1 MPGWFESRTN
11 SGHRDN
17 LINISRFGNTY
28 DDLLLKNSQAIGYIE
43 GELRRRVGTGSAA
56 GDDLLKYSMAISDTT
71 SSMRNKMLAF
81 FQLDYYTK
89 RDKLR
94 DVASNAEIEF
104 VLDTISDDVIVY
116 DSDNRFCHPN
126 DLRIKLAPKKGVRP
140 AESNSLEYTDEF
152 IEDYEKTFAQVYNA
166 WGFDNGLA
174 AWQYFYL
181 WLIEGLFAAEI
192 IYDNI
197 AKPTKII
204 GFKDLDPSF
213 LFPMTKFDDKGKLFI
228 EWIQRDPYTGQHRTL
243 TDAQVIYISYSH
255 HFRTKRVSFVERMI
269 RSFNMLR
276 IIEHSKVIWH
286 IMNAPIRLKTTVP
299 IGTQSLQKSQQA
311 MNEFLNTFKEDIYFN
326 QESGELLVD
335 GRPKILFYKN
345 YVVPKNDRG
354 EQVDIEAIEHKGPD
368 LQDNQLLSYFLKKL
382 KLDSKLP
389 FSRWDYNEG
398 GGSYLLGPDTVNR
411 EEISYQKFV
420 RRLRTGFQEIFIKP
434 WYIQMCMNHPS
445 LKDDVRFK
453 HLMGVTYNEE
463 NVFEE
468 MKDAELLK
476 KRVESITT
484 LQGIKA
490 SDDTFWNTN
499 FLARKYLKF
508 ENADFELNDAEWA
521 KQIAQK
527 GKPAGEAGAQ
537 PGAQAAGGASALGGA
552 QAAPPEGGAQ
562 AAPPEGGAQAA
573 PPEGGAQAAPPA

>member
-1 MPGWFESRTN
+1 MPGWFESQTN
-11 SGHRDN
+11 SGQRDN
-17 LINISRFGNTY
+17 LIKISRFGNVY

-43 GELRRRVGTGSAA
+43 GELRRRVGTGNTP
-56 GDDLLKYSMAISDTT
+56 GDELMKYSMAISDTT

-104 VLDTISDDVIVY
+104 VLDNISDDVIVY
-116 DSDNRFCHPN
+116 DADNRFCSPN
-126 DLRIKLAPKKGVRP
+126 DLRMRLTSRKGVRP
-140 AESNSLEYTDEF
+140 AGDNQLEYTDEF
-152 IEDYEKTFAQVYNA
+152 IEDYSETFEHVYNA
-166 WGFDNGLA
+166 WGFENGIS

-197 AKPTKII
+197 NRPTKII
-204 GFKDLDPSF
+204 GFKDLDPAF
-213 LFPMTKFDDKGKLFI
+213 LFPMTKFDDKGKLYI
-228 EWIQRDPYTGQHRTL
+228 EWIQRDPYTGEHRTL

-299 IGTQSLQKSQQA
+299 IGTQSLQKSQQS
-311 MNEFLNTFKEDIYFN
+311 MNEFLNTFKEDIFFN

-335 GRPKILFYKN
+335 GKPKILFYKN
-345 YVVPKNDRG
+345 YVVPVNDRG
-354 EQVDIEAIEHKGPD
+354 EKVDIDTIEHQGPD

-411 EEISYQKFV
+411 EEIEYQKFT
-420 RRLRTGFQEIFIKP
+420 RRMRTGFQEILVKP
-434 WYIQMCMNHPS
+434 WYIQMCLKYPK

-453 HLMGVTYNEE
+453 HMMGLRYHEE
-463 NVFEE
+463 NLFEE
-468 MKDAELLK
+468 FKEAELLK
-476 KRVESITT
+476 KRIESVTQ
-484 LQGIKA
+484 LQQIKA
-490 SDDTFWNTN
+490 ADDTFFNTN
-499 FLARKYLKF
+499 FAVRKYLHF
-508 ENADFELNDAEWA
+508 DEEDFKNNDREWEKQLA
-521 KQIAQK
+521 KKAAP
-527 GKPAGEAGAQ
+527 PAGEAGA
-537 PGAQAAGGASALGGA
+537 PAEGGEAGMPTAAGAAGAAQAPAPGGEA
-552 QAAPPEGGAQ
+552 QAAPPEAPAQ
-562 AAPPEGGAQAA
+562 APAGE
-573 PPEGGAQAAPPA
+573 EAPPA

>member
-1 MPGWFESRTN
+1 MTNTGSRE
-11 SGHRDN
+11 N
-17 LINISRFGNTY
+17 LIKISRFGNTY

-43 GELRRRVGTGSAA
+43 GELRRRVGTGNAA
-56 GDDLLKYSMAISDTT
+56 GDELLKYSMAISDTT

-116 DSDNRFCHPN
+116 DSDNRFCKPN
-126 DLRIKLAPKKGVRP
+126 DLRAKIKPKKGVSP
-140 AESNSLEYTDEF
+140 SKANSLEYTDEF
-152 IEDYEKTFAQVYNA
+152 IEEYSDTFEEIYNA
-166 WGFDNGLA
+166 WGFDNGLS

-181 WLIEGLFAAEI
+181 WMIEGLFAAEI
-192 IYDNI
+192 IYDDIN
-197 AKPTKII
+197 KPTRII
-204 GFKDLDPSF
+204 GFKDLDPAF
-213 LFPMTKFDDKGKLFI
+213 LFPMTKLDSKGKLFI
-228 EWIQRDPYTGQHRTL
+228 EWIQRDPYSGQHRTL
-243 TDAQVIYISYSH
+243 TDAQVIYTSYSH

-299 IGTQSLQKSQQA
+299 IGTQSLQKSQQS

-335 GRPKILFYKN
+335 GKPKILFYKN
-345 YVVPKNDRG
+345 YVVPVNDRG
-354 EQVDIEAIEHKGPD
+354 EKVDIEAIEHQGPD

-411 EEISYQKFV
+411 EEISYQKFIK
-420 RRLRTGFQEIFIKP
+420 RLRTGFQEVFIKP
-434 WYIQMCMNHPS
+434 WYIQMCLKHPE

-453 HLMGVTYNEE
+453 HIMGVIYNEE

-468 MKDAELLK
+468 MKEAELLK

-484 LQGIKA
+484 LQQIKS
-490 SDDTFWNTN
+490 SDDTYFNTN

-508 ENADFELNDAEWA
+508 DDDDFNLNKTEWS
-521 KQIAQK
+521 KQIAEK
-527 GKPAGEAGAQ
+527 GKPTGEEGEAGATPPAGGGPAPAGGGGGEAPAGEEAGPLGGQ
-537 PGAQAAGGASALGGA
+537 AQAPA
-552 QAAPPEGGAQ
+552 QETPPAQEAPP
-562 AAPPEGGAQAA
+562 
-573 PPEGGAQAAPPA
+573 PA

>member
-1 MPGWFESRTN
+1 MTNTGSRE
-11 SGHRDN
+11 N
-17 LINISRFGNTY
+17 LIKISRFGNTY

-43 GELRRRVGTGSAA
+43 GELRRRVGTGNAA
-56 GDDLLKYSMAISDTT
+56 GDELLKYSMAISDTT

-116 DSDNRFCHPN
+116 DSDNRFCKPN
-126 DLRIKLAPKKGVRP
+126 DLRAKIKPKKGVSP
-140 AESNSLEYTDEF
+140 SKANSLEYTDEF
-152 IEDYEKTFAQVYNA
+152 IEEYSDTFEEIYNA
-166 WGFDNGLA
+166 WGFDNGLS

-181 WLIEGLFAAEI
+181 WMIEGLFAAEI
-192 IYDNI
+192 IYDDIN
-197 AKPTKII
+197 KPTRII
-204 GFKDLDPSF
+204 GFKDLDPAF
-213 LFPMTKFDDKGKLFI
+213 LFPMTKLDSKGKLFI
-228 EWIQRDPYTGQHRTL
+228 EWIQRDPYSGQHRTL
-243 TDAQVIYISYSH
+243 TDAQVIYTSYSH

-299 IGTQSLQKSQQA
+299 IGTQSLQKSQQS

-335 GRPKILFYKN
+335 GKPKILFYKN
-345 YVVPKNDRG
+345 YVVPVNDRG
-354 EQVDIEAIEHKGPD
+354 EKVDIEAIEHQGPD

-411 EEISYQKFV
+411 EEISYQKFIK
-420 RRLRTGFQEIFIKP
+420 RLRTGFQEVFIKP
-434 WYIQMCMNHPS
+434 WYIQMCLKHPE

-453 HLMGVTYNEE
+453 HIMGVIYNEE

-468 MKDAELLK
+468 MKEAELLK

-484 LQGIKA
+484 LQQIKS
-490 SDDTFWNTN
+490 SDDTYFNTN

-508 ENADFELNDAEWA
+508 DDDDFNLNKTEWS
-521 KQIAQK
+521 KQIAEK
-527 GKPAGEAGAQ
+527 GKPTGEEGEAGATPPAGGGGGEAPAGEEAGPLGGQ
-537 PGAQAAGGASALGGA
+537 AQAPA
-552 QAAPPEGGAQ
+552 QETPPAQEAPP
-562 AAPPEGGAQAA
+562 
-573 PPEGGAQAAPPA
+573 PA